1 MNKFALVIAI
11 LVIGASAAYSI
22 EQAFAARTCVQTANG
37 MVTCTGGGD
46 RMVTCTRIA
55 NGMVSCR

>member
-11 LVIGASAAYSI
+11 LVIGASAA
-22 EQAFAARTCVQTANG
+22 EQAFAARTCVQLASG
-37 MVTCTGGGD
+37 MVTCTGGGS
-46 RMVTCTRIA
+46 RMVTCTRLG